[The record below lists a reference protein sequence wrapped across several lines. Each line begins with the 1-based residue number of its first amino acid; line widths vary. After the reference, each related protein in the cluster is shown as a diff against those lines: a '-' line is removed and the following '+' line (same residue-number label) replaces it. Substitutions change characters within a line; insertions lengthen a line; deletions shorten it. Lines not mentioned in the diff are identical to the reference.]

1 MHDISDF
8 ERRGVPGVFAASCEF
23 AAAAEAQG
31 TALGFDP
38 AAVFTRHPIQDRS
51 DAEMTLIADAAFDDL
66 LQALTAQP

>member
-8 ERRGVPGVFAASCEF
+8 ERRGVPSVFAASGEF

-38 AAVFTRHPIQDRS
+38 AAVFTCHPIQDRS
-51 DAEMTLIADAAFDDL
+51 DAEMTLIADAAFDSL